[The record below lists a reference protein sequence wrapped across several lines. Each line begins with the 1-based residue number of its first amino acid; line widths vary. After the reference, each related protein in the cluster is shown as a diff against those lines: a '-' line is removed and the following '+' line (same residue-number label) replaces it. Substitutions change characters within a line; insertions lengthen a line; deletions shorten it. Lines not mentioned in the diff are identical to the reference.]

1 MKKLLLSAGLLMV
14 GASAFAATDGK
25 TYETKNGLTCENI
38 WVIDRFHDQANY
50 ESLAICNK
58 AARTATTDGKT
69 VYVGLSGDVATIEKF
84 DLATGA
90 YLGSLALTLNGEA
103 FAGTLAANQVGFDDC
118 GHFFVASFNAN
129 SNGDTNYLVYIADL
143 ETGALTSVGDLAF
156 LGGIGR
162 VDYCDVIG
170 DLTGET
176 MPGAVI
182 AASSTTNLNIFLWT
196 REQGATEW
204 AGGWSGMP
212 YQEVTG
218 TYPADQTI
226 FNYASVAKFIN
237 DGTGVPNM
245 FYVDGFTTLPAVYDN
260 TGALLDSFAN
270 VDIIKSTTDE
280 TTGETTTTGTI
291 PCPAAGTNG
300 VAEAVLG
307 ENNFLI
313 YSEGQYDG
321 AHTCQAIVTT
331 VNGDYE
337 FSSMNYLW
345 TLPADGLG
353 QVSDSGTRV
362 HAITTAALPDDE
374 AGKQAMYLLT
384 YKNFNGLGVYR
395 IAEEGYNPQ
404 GAVATTSIAKANISV
419 NGDVITV
426 SAPANIEVY
435 NVAGQ
440 KVAQANNATQVVAP
454 ANGLYVVK
462 ATVNGQKIVK
472 KVIVK

>member
-14 GASAFAATDGK
+14 GASAFAVTDGQ
-25 TYETKNGLTCENI
+25 TYEPKNGLTCENM
-38 WVIDRFHDQANY
+38 WVIDRFHDQATY

-58 AARTATTDGKT
+58 AARTATNDDKT
-69 VYVGLSGDVATIEKF
+69 VYVGVSGDVATIEKF

-90 YLGSLALTLNGEA
+90 HIGSLPLTLNGEA
-103 FAGTLAANQVGFDDC
+103 YAGTLAANQVGFDEC
-118 GHFFVASFNAN
+118 GHFFVASFSAN
-129 SNGDTNYLVYIADL
+129 SEGSGSYLLYLVDL
-143 ETGALTSVGDLAF
+143 ETGALTSVGDLSF
-156 LGGIGR
+156 MGGIGR

-176 MPGAVI
+176 MPAAVI
-182 AASSTTNLNIFLWT
+182 AASSNTNLNIFLWT

-204 AGGWSGMP
+204 AGGWNGMP

-218 TYPADQTI
+218 TYPKDQTI
-226 FNYASVAKFIN
+226 FNYASVAKFIK
-237 DGTGVPNM
+237 DGSGVPNM

-260 TGALLDSFAN
+260 AGALLDSFEN
-270 VDIIKSTTDE
+270 VDIIKKDADGNI
-280 TTGETTTTGTI
+280 TGGTL

-300 VAEAVLG
+300 IAEAVLG
-307 ENNFLI
+307 GNNFLI
-313 YSEGQYDG
+313 YSEGQYD
-321 AHTCQAIVTT
+321 APHTCQAIVTN
-331 VNGDYE
+331 VNAEYE

-345 TLPADGLG
+345 TVPADGLG
-353 QVSDSGTRV
+353 QTSDGGTRV
-362 HAITTAALPDDE
+362 HAITTAALPDDA
-374 AGKQAMYLLT
+374 AGKQAMFLMT
-384 YKNFNGLGVYR
+384 FKCFNGLGVYR

-404 GAVATTSIAKANISV
+404 GAVATTSIAKANITV

-426 SAPANIEVY
+426 SAPATIEVY

-462 ATVNGQKIVK
+462 ATVNGEKVVK